1 VQLDAYKENEQKT
14 MTEQEE
20 TKQPVS
26 TAQVR
31 YSDARTTRY
40 RQYLN
45 LVKIYADDIGEP
57 NAGQKTLL
65 AMLEVPLRALQDI
78 RDKLDTHESTLKD
91 GRANEAIVK
100 DFSKI
105 ADLSMRLIREF
116 YHLSGKSATKKRLKP
131 ISEIIEGDK

>member
-1 VQLDAYKENEQKT
+1 
-14 MTEQEE
+14 MTER
-20 TKQPVS
+20 TKNKPATHS
-26 TAQVR
+26 TAATR

-40 RQYLN
+40 RQYLS
-45 LVKIYADDIGEP
+45 LVKQYSDDIGEC
-57 NAGQKTLL
+57 NAGQETLL

-78 RDKLDTHESTLKD
+78 RDKLDTQESTLED

-100 DFSKI
+100 DFAKI

-131 ISEIIEGDK
+131 ISEIIEGSK

>member
-1 VQLDAYKENEQKT
+1 

-20 TKQPVS
+20 NKPAPVS

-40 RQYLN
+40 RKYLD
-45 LVKIYADDIGEP
+45 LVKTYADDIGEP
-57 NAGQKTLL
+57 NAGQQTLL
-65 AMLEVPLRALQDI
+65 ALLEVPLRTLQDI
-78 RDKLDTHESTLKD
+78 RDKLDTQESTLKE

-100 DFSKI
+100 DFAKI

-116 YHLSGKSATKKRLKP
+116 YHLSGKSATKRRTQP
-131 ISEIIEGDK
+131 IRDIIEGNKK